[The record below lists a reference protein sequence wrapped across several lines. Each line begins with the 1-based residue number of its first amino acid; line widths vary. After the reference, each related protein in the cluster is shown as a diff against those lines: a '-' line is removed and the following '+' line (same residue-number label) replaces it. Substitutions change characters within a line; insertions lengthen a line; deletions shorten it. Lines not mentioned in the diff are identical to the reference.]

1 MVNEVEPNHDDI
13 KIMFLFTLKNT
24 NQLAKQI
31 IRKTKLKL
39 GQYETKHLS
48 DGEFYLQLKNKVK
61 GQDVF
66 VMGSTSQP
74 NDNILEFL
82 ILINAL
88 KTNGAKKITA
98 IIPYFGYARQDKV
111 DKPGAPITAK
121 LLADF
126 FKKAGVYQFITID
139 IHSQRDKNYLKPLLN
154 LDPLPIFANYIKKN
168 INLKNTIIVA
178 PDNGARLR
186 AIELAKLLDPL
197 PVLLME
203 KYRPKQDLAKI
214 SKFKKNIAGKN
225 IIITDDMI
233 DTAGTII
240 AACNELKKHKVNNI
254 YVFATHGVLSGPAL
268 SRIKN
273 APIKQVIISDSFP
286 MPKAKLFKKIKILSI
301 APLLINYLK

>member
-1 MVNEVEPNHDDI
+1 MY
-13 KIMFLFTLKNT
+13 LFTLKNT

-31 IRKTKLKL
+31 ASKTKFKL
-39 GQYETKHLS
+39 GQYKVKRLS
-48 DGEFYLQLKNKVK
+48 DGELYLQLKNKVK
-61 GQDVF
+61 GQNVF
-66 VMGSTSQP
+66 VMGSTNQR

-88 KTNGAKKITA
+88 KANGAKKITA

-121 LLADF
+121 LLANLL
-126 FKKAGVYQFITID
+126 KKAGVNQFITID
-139 IHSQRDKNYLKPLLN
+139 IHSQRDKEYLKPLTN
-154 LDPLPIFANYIKKN
+154 LDPLPIFATYIKKH
-168 INLKNTIIVA
+168 ISLKNTIIVA

-203 KYRPKQDLAKI
+203 KFRPKQDIAKI
-214 SKFKKNIAGKN
+214 AKFKENIAGKN

-233 DTAGTII
+233 DTAGTIT
-240 AACNELKKHKVNNI
+240 ASCNELINHQVNNI

-268 SRIKN
+268 TRIKKT
-273 APIKQVIISDSFP
+273 PIKQVIITNSFP
-286 MPKAKLFKKIKILSI
+286 ISKKLTKKIKILSI

>member
-1 MVNEVEPNHDDI
+1 MY
-13 KIMFLFTLKNT
+13 LFTLKNT

-31 IRKTKLKL
+31 ISKTKIKL
-39 GQYETKHLS
+39 GQYETQRLS

-61 GQDVF
+61 GQNVF

-82 ILINAL
+82 ILISAL
-88 KTNGAKKITA
+88 KENGAKKITA
-98 IIPYFGYARQDKV
+98 IIPYFGYARQDKI
-111 DKPGAPITAK
+111 DKQGAPITAK
-121 LLADF
+121 LMADL
-126 FKKAGVYQFITID
+126 FKAAGINKFITID
-139 IHSQRDKNYLKPLLN
+139 IHSQRDQKYLKPDLLN
-154 LDPLPIFANYIKKN
+154 LSPLKIFANYIKQN

-178 PDNGARLR
+178 PDNGALPR

-203 KYRPKQDLAKI
+203 KYRPKQDIAKI
-214 SKFKKNIAGKN
+214 AKFKENIAGKN

-233 DTAGTII
+233 DTAGTIT
-240 AACNELKKHKVNNI
+240 AACNELIKHRVNNI

-268 SRIKN
+268 SRLKK
-273 APIKQVIISDSFP
+273 ASIKQVIITDSFP
-286 MPKAKLFKKIKILSI
+286 TSKEKLNKKIKILSI

>member
-1 MVNEVEPNHDDI
+1 MY
-13 KIMFLFTLKNT
+13 LFSLKNT

-31 IRKTKLKL
+31 VSNTKLKL
-39 GQYETKHLS
+39 GQYETKRLS

-61 GQDVF
+61 GQNVF

-74 NDNILEFL
+74 NENILEFL

-88 KTNGAKKITA
+88 KECGAKKITA

-121 LLADF
+121 LLADL
-126 FKKAGVYQFITID
+126 FKTAGISKFITID
-139 IHSQRDKNYLKPLLN
+139 IHSQRDKNYLKPLIN
-154 LDPLPIFANYIKKN
+154 LDPLNIFASFIKKN

-178 PDNGARLR
+178 PDNGAVPR
-186 AIELAKLLDPL
+186 ALKLAKLLDPL

-203 KYRPKQDLAKI
+203 KFRPKQDMAKI
-214 SKFKKNIAGKN
+214 SKFKENIAGKN
-225 IIITDDMI
+225 IIITDDII

-240 AACNELKKHKVNNI
+240 AACNELIKHRVKNI

-268 SRIKN
+268 SRIKK
-273 APIKQVIISDSFP
+273 APIKQVVITDSFP
-286 MPKAKLFKKIKILSI
+286 IPKKNLIKKIKILSI